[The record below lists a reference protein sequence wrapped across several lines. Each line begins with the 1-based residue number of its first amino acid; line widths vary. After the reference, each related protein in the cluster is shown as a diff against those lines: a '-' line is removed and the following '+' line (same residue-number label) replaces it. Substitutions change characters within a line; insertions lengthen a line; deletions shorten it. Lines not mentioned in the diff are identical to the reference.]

1 MSLRS
6 YKGYFAQTYVVLQKD
21 NVIVVKF
28 FFSCKETL
36 QLFLFGKVGKMQW
49 LSWLGSLAR
58 ALPLR
63 VV

>member
-28 FFSCKETL
+28 LISCKETL
-36 QLFLFGKVGKMQW
+36 QLFLLDDICKIHWFNV
-49 LSWLGSLAR
+49 LVSLAR

>member
-28 FFSCKETL
+28 LISCKETL

-49 LSWLGSLAR
+49 LSWLVSLAR

>member
-21 NVIVVKF
+21 NLIVVKF

-36 QLFLFGKVGKMQW
+36 QLFLFDKVGKMQW

-58 ALPLR
+58 ALPHR

>member
-36 QLFLFGKVGKMQW
+36 QLFLFVKVGKMQW